1 METRN
6 FTLRIG
12 EEETAALQEIK
23 KMTLESTDSGAIKH
37 VIRSYAELS
46 NRYDTEIRKNKT
58 LVEENAKIKKK
69 IHCFLDA
76 LADLGK

>member
-12 EEETAALQEIK
+12 DAENAALQQIK

-37 VIRSYAELS
+37 VIRSYAEL
-46 NRYDTEIRKNKT
+46 NKRYEIEIRKNKT
-58 LVEENAKIKKK
+58 LVEENSKIKKK
-69 IHCFLDA
+69 VNCFLDA
-76 LADLGK
+76 LGDLGK